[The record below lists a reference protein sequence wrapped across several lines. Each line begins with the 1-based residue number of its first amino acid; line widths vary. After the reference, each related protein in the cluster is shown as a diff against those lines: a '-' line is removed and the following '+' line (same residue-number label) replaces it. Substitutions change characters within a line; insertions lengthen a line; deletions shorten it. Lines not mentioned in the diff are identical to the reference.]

1 MIMVLIIQCKYSQST
16 PQLLISNNRQTTIQ
30 QVVEQLLMNS
40 VQCRQLEV
48 GSTQHRLRVLKQ
60 QIYMKKTKFDSRCKT
75 CTGFTL
81 IKQQIFLLYCKN
93 DGQSMQLTY
102 YAIGDML
109 GF

>member
-1 MIMVLIIQCKYSQST
+1 
-16 PQLLISNNRQTTIQ
+16 
-30 QVVEQLLMNS
+30 
-40 VQCRQLEV
+40 
-48 GSTQHRLRVLKQ
+48 
-60 QIYMKKTKFDSRCKT
+60 MKKTKFDSRCKT